1 MASESILDGIKKDL
15 GIEHEY
21 TDFDHDIIDLINT
34 NLNVLTQIGVGPD
47 NGFMITGSTET
58 WEDFLGENS
67 EKLNMVKTYLY
78 IRVRTIFDPPQNS
91 FVLEALKENAKEL
104 EWRLNV
110 EVDPKEGE

>member
-15 GIEHEY
+15 GIESEY
-21 TDFDHDIIDLINT
+21 VDFDHDIIDLINT

-47 NGFMITGSTET
+47 SGFMITGNTET

-78 IRVRTIFDPPQNS
+78 IRVRIIFDPPQNS

>member
-15 GIEHEY
+15 GIEPEY

-34 NLNVLTQIGVGPD
+34 NLNVLMQIGVGPD
-47 NGFMITGSTET
+47 SGFVITGNTET
-58 WEDFLGENS
+58 WEDFLGVNS

>member
-15 GIEHEY
+15 GIESEY

-47 NGFMITGSTET
+47 NGFMITGNTET
-58 WEDFLGENS
+58 WEDFLGENI

-78 IRVRTIFDPPQNS
+78 IRVRIIFDPPQNS